1 MRAARLRHRVTIQQ
15 PVVAVNGYGERIT
28 TWSTVATVWAAV
40 EPLRGREFFDAEQV
54 QAEISHRVIMR
65 YRAGMESTMRLLHE
79 GRVLHITAPPI
90 DVDERH
96 RELQLMCREMP
107 DAA

>member
-15 PVVAVNGYGERIT
+15 PVTAANAYGERIT
-28 TWSTVATVWAAV
+28 TWSTVATVWGAV

-54 QAEISHRVIMR
+54 QAEISHRVVLR
-65 YRAGMESTMRLLHE
+65 YRAGLNSTMRLLHL
-79 GRVLHITAPPI
+79 GRVLHIVTII

>member
-1 MRAARLRHRVTIQQ
+1 
-15 PVVAVNGYGERIT
+15 
-28 TWSTVATVWAAV
+28 
-40 EPLRGREFFDAEQV
+40 
-54 QAEISHRVIMR
+54 
-65 YRAGMESTMRLLHE
+65 MRLLHLT
-79 GRVLHITAPPI
+79 RVLHILTII

>member
-1 MRAARLRHRVTIQQ
+1 MRAARIRHRVTIQQ

-28 TWSTVATVWAAV
+28 TWSTVAVVWAAV

-54 QAEISHRVIMR
+54 QAEISHRVVLR
-65 YRAGMESTMRLLHE
+65 YRSGMVATMRLLHLT
-79 GRVLHITAPPI
+79 RVLHIQAII

-107 DAA
+107 AAA

>member
-1 MRAARLRHRVTIQQ
+1 MRAARIRHRVTIQQ

-40 EPLRGREFFDAEQV
+40 EPLRGREFFDAEQT
-54 QAEISHRVIMR
+54 QAEVSHRVVLR
-65 YRAGMESTMRLLHE
+65 YRAGMVATMRLLHLT
-79 GRVLHITAPPI
+79 RVLHIQAII

>member
-1 MRAARLRHRVTIQQ
+1 VRSGRLRHRVTIQQ

-28 TWSTVATVWAAV
+28 TWSTVAVVWAAV

-54 QAEISHRVIMR
+54 QAEISHRVVLR
-65 YRAGMESTMRLLHE
+65 YRSGLTTTMRLLHLT
-79 GRVLHITAPPI
+79 RVLHIGTII

-107 DAA
+107 DAV

>member
-1 MRAARLRHRVTIQQ
+1 MRSGRLRHRVTIQQ

-28 TWSTVATVWAAV
+28 TWSTVATVWGAV

-54 QAEISHRVIMR
+54 QAEVSHRVVLR
-65 YRAGMESTMRLLHE
+65 YRSGLATTMRLLHLT
-79 GRVLHITAPPI
+79 RVLHIQAII

>member
-65 YRAGMESTMRLLHE
+65 YRAGMESTMRLLYAT
-79 GRVLHITAPPI
+79 RVLHIGTII